1 MLSERESMPTL
12 VIHNVPQSL
21 FEQIERVAQSRQ
33 KQPSEMLLEVL
44 EKAFHDSKPAFSLPP
59 VPQKV
64 FLSEEIVAPYSIPR
78 PEGKPTLSVRVAKPL
93 PSSHDV
99 PDRE

>member
-1 MLSERESMPTL
+1 MS
-12 VIHNVPQSL
+12 IHTVPQSL
-21 FEQIERVAQSRQ
+21 FEQIEWVAQSRQ

-44 EKAFHDSKPAFSLPP
+44 EKALHGSKPAFSLPP

-78 PEGKPTLSVRVAKPL
+78 PEGKPKRSVRVAKPL
-93 PSSHDV
+93 PSSHYV
-99 PDRE
+99 SDRE